1 MFVCNPELSLPF
13 VAECCYVWE
22 YSFPIEQTTDRKQF
36 SKQPNYDKS
45 KTCKISWKIS
55 SDENLFMTY
64 SKL

>member
-45 KTCKISWKIS
+45 KTCRIS
-55 SDENLFMTY
+55 
-64 SKL
+64 